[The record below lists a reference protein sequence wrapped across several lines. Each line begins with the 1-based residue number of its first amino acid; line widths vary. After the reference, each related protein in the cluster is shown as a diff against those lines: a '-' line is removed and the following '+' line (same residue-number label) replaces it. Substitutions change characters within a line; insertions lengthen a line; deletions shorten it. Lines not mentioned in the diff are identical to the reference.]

1 MIKAYRKVCIL
12 FLGIFFQNKRNVKMA
27 QILTAKAQKASLFDG
42 NCQLGHVIYP
52 RNSVSQNKMAIRDSA
67 QIKGC
72 LYIW

>member
-1 MIKAYRKVCIL
+1 
-12 FLGIFFQNKRNVKMA
+12 MA

-67 QIKGC
+67 QIRGC